1 MGRQPGL
8 SCCQPAQPQSCSLPL
23 LNVDGGEA
31 SVSMT
36 NLSGYPQAHS
46 HGEGFRARAG
56 EVAQCWEQAAA
67 SQESC
72 GGVSVLEVCWVWGMC
87 LARGGGRQERGWQLA
102 HSHSPGV
109 SPHRAF
115 SCSWQSQGST
125 EGPSRPSCWLLQA
138 KPRAAALP
146 ALRNVI
152 HGMEMQHDVLVLYN
166 PLNPSQT
173 SALWGFRCK

>member
-1 MGRQPGL
+1 M
-8 SCCQPAQPQSCSLPL
+8 
-23 LNVDGGEA
+23 
-31 SVSMT
+31 
-36 NLSGYPQAHS
+36 
-46 HGEGFRARAG
+46 
-56 EVAQCWEQAAA
+56 
-67 SQESC
+67 
-72 GGVSVLEVCWVWGMC
+72 WGAC

-125 EGPSRPSCWLLQA
+125 ERVLPGLPAGSCRQKPS
-138 KPRAAALP
+138 AAALP

-152 HGMEMQHDVLVLYN
+152 HGMKMQHDVLVLYN